1 MGLSWPL
8 SRGSQF
14 KLHFNWDGRKTEDF
28 SKVSTPPLFERLLI
42 NNTKLR
48 DILARTRC
56 MAIQM
61 KPKELR
67 QNWKSRIRVFRD
79 YLINHLYL
87 QRINLKRPLSS
98 GSRFKIYFRL
108 ECWGK
113 LRIVPKFSRNFFSKN
128 RVLINPNHYVT

>member
-1 MGLSWPL
+1 MSLRWPL

-14 KLHFNWDGRKTEDF
+14 KLYFYLGWRENWGSRQHFHVT
-28 SKVSTPPLFERLLI
+28 SFEGLLI

-61 KPKELR
+61 KPKELQ

-87 QRINLKRPLSS
+87 QRINLKRPLSR
-98 GSRFKIYFRL
+98 GSHFEIYFRL
-108 ECWGK
+108 ECRRNWG
-113 LRIVPKFSRNFFSKN
+113 SRQNFHGILFSK
-128 RVLINPNHYVT
+128 IAY